1 MSKLLRNGIPRTEDG
16 KIDFSWKNHYG
27 FTGLIVLLGFLFPP
41 LAVAIRFGIGKDF
54 FINVL
59 LTICGIIPGHIH
71 NWFIQNVRNND
82 TKARTPKWAIRYG
95 LVDDRPAKKLMKKR
109 AWTGRFNDRLPPS
122 QRVVYDDEGN
132 AHVVE
137 EEEVETRHGIT
148 TTAPWNVHAVGP
160 VREQTTGLV
169 EPDQWINEEPSQPKI
184 NYTPP
189 PTSSSSSKPS
199 KLARFK
205 RSGNSN
211 KASLPSAENHAWVDD
226 ARRRRGSM
234 DSTTSSNTSGLMT
247 PEDPTRS
254 FSPYTSNARKDSR
267 ADDNI
272 VVSHHQEAPVRRRED
287 DIFAHEF

>member
-1 MSKLLRNGIPRTEDG
+1 MSRLLRNCIPRTEDG

-59 LTICGIIPGHIH
+59 LTLCGIIPGHIH

-95 LVDDRPAKKLMKKR
+95 LVDDRPAKKLQKKR

-137 EEEVETRHGIT
+137 EVDVRED
-148 TTAPWNVHAVGP
+148 TTAPWNVHAVGG
-160 VREQTTGLV
+160 VQEHRTDLI
-169 EPDQWINEEPSQPKI
+169 EPDQWINEDPSQPKI
-184 NYTPP
+184 NYDH
-189 PTSSSSSKPS
+189 TSAAAKPS

-205 RSGNSN
+205 RS
-211 KASLPSAENHAWVDD
+211 KDTPASVGDHHAWVDD
-226 ARRRRGSM
+226 RHRRSSM
-234 DSTTSSNTSGLMT
+234 ASSASSTSGAIT
-247 PEDPTRS
+247 PEDPTRGS
-254 FSPYTSNARKDSR
+254 FAPSAYSTSTKP
-267 ADDNI
+267 
-272 VVSHHQEAPVRRRED
+272 HTETTAPVRRRED